1 MLSKAH
7 NDLITQTG
15 PGTPCGEFLRS
26 YWQPIAAADEMPPGG
41 APLPIRIMSEDLVLF
56 RSDDGELGLI
66 GQHCPH
72 RGTDLSYGRVE
83 DGGLR
88 CLYHGWLWDA
98 QGRCLEQ
105 PGEPAGSTFHE
116 RVRHTAYP
124 CLEAG
129 GMILAYLGP
138 GAPPALPPY
147 ELFAVPDAHRWATKI
162 FHECS
167 YLQANEGNIDPQ
179 HLSFLHRQFDESGWR
194 QYRVHRTV
202 PGSEA
207 SSMSLFQRDVAPT
220 IEVEETDFGVR
231 IYSVRKTSPERNYV
245 RISNF
250 VLPNAAAFPGRTEGD
265 GYQMHWHV
273 PIDDTHHWK
282 YTFIFSNDG
291 PIDREGILRGR
302 ADVTPDYRPIYNRS
316 NRYGQDRASMRN
328 GSYSGMRAN
337 FQVHDLFATECA
349 GPIQDRTRE
358 HLAVSDRPIIEAR
371 KMMLAA
377 IKDVQEGRDP
387 PGVVRD
393 PVQNRFPRIATT
405 YGIIPSDVDWKT
417 HCDQLAREKGTSWLT
432 RYAVGTTAS

>member
-1 MLSKAH
+1 MLTREE
-7 NDLITQTG
+7 NDTLTRTG
-15 PGTPCGEFLRS
+15 PGTPGGDLLRR
-26 YWQPIAAADEMPPGG
+26 YWQPAALAEELPLGG
-41 APLPIRIMSEDLVLF
+41 APLPVRLLGEDLVLF
-56 RSDDGELGLI
+56 RDDHGQPALLGR
-66 GQHCPH
+66 HCPH
-72 RGTDLSYGRVE
+72 RGADLSYGRLE

-231 IYSVRKTSPERNYV
+231 IYSVRKTSAEQNYV

-282 YTFIFSNDG
+282 YVLAFRRSG
-291 PIDREGILRGR
+291 PLDPEAMRQEMAPAVG
-302 ADVTPDYRPIYNRS
+302 PDYQKPRTRA
-316 NRYGQDRASMRN
+316 NRYLQDRAEMQGRTF
-328 GSYSGMRAN
+328 SGLGAN
-337 FQVHDLFATECA
+337 FHVHDAFATESQ
-349 GPIQDRTRE
+349 GPIQDRTAE
-358 HLAVSDRPIIEAR
+358 HLGTTDRAIIMAR
-371 KMMLAA
+371 RRLLRA
-377 IKDVQEGRDP
+377 IRDVQEGRDP
-387 PGVVRD
+387 PHVWREADRDRPFELVVKSE
-393 PVQNRFPRIATT
+393 A
-405 YGIIPSDVDWKT
+405 IPSAVDWRT
-417 HCDQLAREKGTSWLT
+417 FWRAAAGCPAAAAR
-432 RYAVGTTAS
+432 